1 MFYYLF
7 SIEQEVKKP
16 LPFNINLF
24 KYEPISKKIYYVI
37 QIDGE
42 TIKILDDNEQILT
55 SGTLLKSENLQK
67 SNKEKTDN
75 IDNIDKFNIIKY
87 YLNVGTLTFGGG
99 YLNIKEN
106 NCELIIM
113 GSGLPYIA
121 AYKGTLR
128 KLIKK

>member
-42 TIKILDDNEQILT
+42 TIQILNDNEQILT
-55 SGTLLKSENLQK
+55 SGTLVKSENLQK
-67 SNKEKTDN
+67 ANKDYTENT
-75 IDNIDKFNIIKY
+75 DKFNTIKY
-87 YLNVGTLTFGGG
+87 YLNVGKLTFAGG

-128 KLIKK
+128 KLIKKK

>member
-55 SGTLLKSENLQK
+55 SGTLVKPENLQK
-67 SNKEKTDN
+67 SNKENT
-75 IDNIDKFNIIKY
+75 DNIDKFNIIKY
-87 YLNVGTLTFGGG
+87 YLSAGNLTFAGG

>member
-24 KYEPISKKIYYVI
+24 KYEPISKKIYYII
-37 QIDGE
+37 QIDGQS
-42 TIKILDDNEQILT
+42 IQILDDNEEILT
-55 SGTLLKSENLQK
+55 SGTLIKSENLQK
-67 SNKEKTDN
+67 IEKEN
-75 IDNIDKFNIIKY
+75 AEKFNVINY
-87 YLNVGTLTFGGG
+87 HLNVGKLTFAGG

-106 NCELIIM
+106 ICKLIIM

-128 KLIKK
+128 KLIKKK